1 MALPKIEILTTGGTI
16 AGKGESEAALLTT
29 REKFLETNLSAQSL
43 GSAGLLI
50 LQCGKS
56 PPSLL
61 RT

>member
-16 AGKGESEAALLTT
+16 AGKGESETT